1 MSVAYR
7 STCRPTIGQPLSVDI
22 STNISVECRPTFP
35 DRYVGRYVD
44 RHISVDISADI
55 SVDISTDTRP
65 ICRSIHRPRVGRYVY
80 RNISRGVHKIHMIQF
95 LWGHLQSPFSS
106 EHAIENP
113 RRRLIHLFWSCR
125 ETNLF
130 WKNFKIGYLKMS
142 YHWNLIALYHRPQFL
157 V

>member
-1 MSVAYR
+1 MQVAVKYRRNVSSLSIDMSADDQTTTLGR
-7 STCRPTIGQPLSVDI
+7 HIDQHI
-22 STNISVECRPTFP
+22 S
-35 DRYVGRYVD
+35 RYVD